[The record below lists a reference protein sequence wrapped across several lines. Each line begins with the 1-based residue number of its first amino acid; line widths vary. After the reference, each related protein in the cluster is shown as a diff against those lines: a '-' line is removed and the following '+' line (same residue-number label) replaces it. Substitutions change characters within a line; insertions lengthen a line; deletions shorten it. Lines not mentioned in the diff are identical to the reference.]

1 MSLAD
6 VLNQLQ
12 RLEWEIYEAIKPG
25 VVTAEALREA
35 TSKLG
40 EAVEAVLQLSQELR
54 RLSLSNPSRLRPL
67 GYQTTRRAIWGVD
80 SEGVLRRVLTT
91 RDGKLVCKVG

>member
-6 VLNQLQ
+6 VYKQLQ
-12 RLEWEIYEAIKPG
+12 RLQWEIYEAIKPG
-25 VVTAEALREA
+25 VVTAEAMREA
-35 TSKLG
+35 TSQLG
-40 EAVEAVLQLSQELR
+40 EAVEAVLQLSRELR
-54 RLSLSNPSRLRPL
+54 RLSHAGPKLLRRF
-67 GYQTTRRAIWGVD
+67 GYQTARRAIWGVD